1 MPVSAKY
8 FCGAGIFILRDLSDL
23 ADGIFRVSFSEEK
36 GNAPDSRKCDD
47 RIDDAAEKRV
57 LSAEDPGDKIELEK
71 ADATPVY
78 SAYNYKRKCYFVYY
92 RHCSVYCCAQHTFQL
107 VTDFRSADVFLPY
120 HCKSI
125 LANL

>member
-71 ADATPVY
+71 ADAAPVQC
-78 SAYNYKRKCYFVYY
+78 ADDRQNERK
-92 RHCSVYCCAQHTFQL
+92 SVEHNL
-107 VTDFRSADVFLPY
+107 NPSFRIR
-120 HCKSI
+120 K
-125 LANL
+125 